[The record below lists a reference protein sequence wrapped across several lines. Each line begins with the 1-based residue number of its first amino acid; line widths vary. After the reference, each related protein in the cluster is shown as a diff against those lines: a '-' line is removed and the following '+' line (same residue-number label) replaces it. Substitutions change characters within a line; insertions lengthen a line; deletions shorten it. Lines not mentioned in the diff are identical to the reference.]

1 MAEDDAKASESKPQ
15 TSDPANSSSA
25 ASSAS
30 SSSSASPHGGSPF
43 GTPRPLH
50 REPQTITGQIIASE
64 VLGSSDAKAESTSD
78 ATSSVAHDTSKHDTS
93 KHDTSAP
100 PQDNPQE
107 SGDRDMSRDEAEL
120 IAKAPPPS
128 ATPSFLGLS
137 PVAIATVIGIGFVS
151 GLLGSLLGRVLLDD
165 SRETFSAIDQRLIAM
180 DGKLASEQAGIA
192 AHGDAL
198 GLLDKK
204 LSGVAASANDAATT
218 AKGALSTAKQAQA
231 SARTG
236 APAASADVS
245 GLETK
250 LDTLEQKI
258 AQIDGVLSQPK
269 SAARAPQEP
278 EAKQEA
284 QDSKAPALAIIAE
297 TLVQK
302 VSHGAP
308 FQDEL
313 SALENLGLDKQ
324 KTDDLKPFA
333 AKGIVAKDALSKQLT
348 ALTPALYKADETA
361 EEGPIY
367 ERWMHH
373 AARLVRI
380 QKVGDETGTDLPSRI
395 TRVQDALAHDDLE
408 RALKE
413 YAAFPA
419 PVKAASADWGKT
431 LETSAKAVA
440 TAKAV
445 SAETLSRLTRLKS

>member
-15 TSDPANSSSA
+15 TGDPANSSSA

-30 SSSSASPHGGSPF
+30 SSSSASPHGGSPHGGSPF

-50 REPQTITGQIIASE
+50 REPQTITGQIVASE

-78 ATSSVAHDTSKHDTS
+78 ATSSGAQDTSKHDTS
-93 KHDTSAP
+93 EP
-100 PQDNPQE
+100 PQE
-107 SGDRDMSRDEAEL
+107 GVDRDMSRDEAEL

-137 PVAIATVIGIGFVS
+137 PVAIAAVIGIGFVS

-231 SARTG
+231 SAGTG

>member
-15 TSDPANSSSA
+15 TGDPANSSSA

-30 SSSSASPHGGSPF
+30 SSSSASPHGGSPHGGSPF

-50 REPQTITGQIIASE
+50 REPQTITGQIVASE

-78 ATSSVAHDTSKHDTS
+78 ATSSGAQDTSKHDTS
-93 KHDTSAP
+93 EP
-100 PQDNPQE
+100 PQE
-107 SGDRDMSRDEAEL
+107 GVDRDMSRDEAEL

-231 SARTG
+231 SAGTG